1 MRSRTKGAIVALVAV
16 TAMLAIPSAQSLPGG
31 IAGVQQA
38 DAIVTVQSRPI
49 PLFHPLRVSQ
59 RATTTR
65 RLTISPYLSRVGPA
79 RRGMSIKAGSICG
92 QARAR

>member
-38 DAIVTVQSRPI
+38 GCNCHGAVPSDTVVPSIEGLPESYNYSREPCVLPDSGVTNDDVLEEVCVGHDSPR
-49 PLFHPLRVSQ
+49 
-59 RATTTR
+59 RAN
-65 RLTISPYLSRVGPA
+65 
-79 RRGMSIKAGSICG
+79 
-92 QARAR
+92 

>member
-1 MRSRTKGAIVALVAV
+1 MRSRTKGAIVALVVV

-38 DAIVTVQSRPI
+38 GCNCHGAVPSDTVVPSIEGLPE
-49 PLFHPLRVSQ
+49 
-59 RATTTR
+59 ATTTR

-79 RRGMSIKAGSICG
+79 KRGMSIKAGSICG